1 MNITDAGGSC
11 YEYIGSGAVRLRLL
25 CRERGITVNRLATLS
40 AVTQSTV
47 NDLMRGVT
55 KNVGIVTLK
64 KLIDGLDMTITEFFE
79 DDLFRTLDQEIK

>member
-1 MNITDAGGSC
+1 MNI
-11 YEYIGSGAVRLRLL
+11 SGAVVLRLEAL

-47 NDLMRGVT
+47 NDLMRGT
-55 KNVGIVTLK
+55 TQNVGIVTLK
-64 KLIDGLDMTITEFFE
+64 KLVDGLDITITEFFD

>member
-1 MNITDAGGSC
+1 MSIS
-11 YEYIGSGAVRLRLL
+11 EEVAVRLRLL

>member
-1 MNITDAGGSC
+1 MSISEAV
-11 YEYIGSGAVRLRLL
+11 AVRLRLL

>member
-1 MNITDAGGSC
+1 MSISKAV
-11 YEYIGSGAVRLRLL
+11 AVRLRLL

>member
-1 MNITDAGGSC
+1 M
-11 YEYIGSGAVRLRLL
+11 
-25 CRERGITVNRLATLS
+25 NRLATLS